1 MKGLLKSL
9 IFNFLLWS
17 NEKKKLVSWNIV
29 LMTSKGKTV
38 GQDVFSS
45 AIESLKLGGRV
56 QKWWVDVN
64 LYNVG
69 LEVVWDTIEIVS

>member
-1 MKGLLKSL
+1 
-9 IFNFLLWS
+9 
-17 NEKKKLVSWNIV
+17 
-29 LMTSKGKTV
+29 MTSKGKTV